1 MTGGALIGVLAP
13 TVSSTVHP
21 VLLCTFTLGLCGK
34 LLSSPRVLALVVF
47 PVLMSSWF
55 EFPPSIGALACL
67 HEGWTAG
74 ACVLTGG
81 RSGIMSRVDI
91 INSRAWDL

>member
-1 MTGGALIGVLAP
+1 MTGGALIGAVAP
-13 TVSSTVHP
+13 TVASTVLPVSISAHSP
-21 VLLCTFTLGLCGK
+21 LVCVLLS
-34 LLSSPRVLALVVF
+34 LSRALALVVF
-47 PVLMSSWF
+47 PVPMSSWF

-81 RSGIMSRVDI
+81 LSDYVMSGY
-91 INSRAWDL
+91 N

>member
-1 MTGGALIGVLAP
+1 MTGGALIEAVA
-13 TVSSTVHP
+13 STVLP

-47 PVLMSSWF
+47 PVRMSSWF

-91 INSRAWDL
+91 INSHACDM

>member
-1 MTGGALIGVLAP
+1 MSGSIHSAP
-13 TVSSTVHP
+13 C
-21 VLLCTFTLGLCGK
+21 VLLCTFTLGLCGQ
-34 LLSSPRVLALVVF
+34 LLLPPCVLALVVSL
-47 PVLMSSWF
+47 VQMSSWF

-81 RSGIMSRVDI
+81 LSGIMSRVDI